1 MQLPLV
7 FRKEIMSLTTVA
19 ELRTAL
25 GIGTLYADAVLQS
38 VCDASDD
45 VLLPF
50 IWNNTSFNV
59 AVESTAT
66 TATLYFDYIIR
77 DDFYVG
83 QTVVV
88 SGNEAHVN
96 GSHTITVVED
106 YSITYTI
113 NNGVVRPKHKLNPY
127 GSVAGSTA
135 LDPADVPAIQEA
147 SLMISVAI
155 WQARQA
161 PTGQGVSIDGYAPS
175 PYTMSNQLMARVRG
189 LLAPYL
195 SPNSMVG

>member
-1 MQLPLV
+1 
-7 FRKEIMSLTTVA
+7 MSLTTVA

-25 GIGTLYADAVLQS
+25 GIGTLYTDSVLQS

-50 IWNNTSFNV
+50 IWNNTYYNV

-66 TATLYFDYIIR
+66 TATLYFDFNVRDTFYI
-77 DDFYVG
+77 G
-83 QTVVV
+83 QTIVV
-88 SGNEAHVN
+88 SNNEAHLN
-96 GSHTITVVED
+96 GSHTVTAVGD
-106 YSITYTI
+106 YSITYNI
-113 NNGVVRPKHKLNPY
+113 NNGTVQPKHSVNPF
-127 GSVAGSTA
+127 GSVAGATS
-135 LDPADVPAIQEA
+135 LNPATVPAIQEA
-147 SLMISVAI
+147 SLMVSVAI

>member
-1 MQLPLV
+1 
-7 FRKEIMSLTTVA
+7 MSITTVA

-25 GIGTLYADAVLQS
+25 GIGTLYTDAVLQS
-38 VCDASDD
+38 VCDASDN

-50 IWNNTSFNV
+50 LWTNTTPVSGHSNNGTEGV
-59 AVESTAT
+59 
-66 TATLYFDYIIR
+66 LYFQDYVQ
-77 DDFYVG
+77 DVFYVG
-83 QTVVV
+83 QQIVV
-88 SGNEAHVN
+88 SNCGSNFNGTKTVN
-96 GSHTITVVED
+96 GVGEKSIQITTTHAANVVKTFHPINPFGQVAATTYVDYTTI
-106 YSITYTI
+106 
-113 NNGVVRPKHKLNPY
+113 
-127 GSVAGSTA
+127 
-135 LDPADVPAIQEA
+135 PAIQEA

>member
-1 MQLPLV
+1 
-7 FRKEIMSLTTVA
+7 MSITTVA

-25 GIGTLYADAVLQS
+25 GIGTLYTDAVLQS
-38 VCDASDD
+38 VCDASDN

-50 IWNNTSFNV
+50 LWTNTTPIIGHSN
-59 AVESTAT
+59 TAT
-66 TATLYFDYIIR
+66 TGTSYFNDYVQ
-77 DDFYVG
+77 DVFYVG
-83 QTVVV
+83 ETVNITGCG
-88 SGNEAHVN
+88 SKHNGNK
-96 GSHTITVVED
+96 TITGVGEKE
-106 YSITYTI
+106 ITYAITG
-113 NNGVVRPKHKLNPY
+113 NNNTPTVFHPVNPY
-127 GSVAGSTA
+127 GTLSAETYVDYTTI
-135 LDPADVPAIQEA
+135 PAIQEA

-155 WQARQA
+155 WQAKSA

>member
-1 MQLPLV
+1 
-7 FRKEIMSLTTVA
+7 MSITTVA

-25 GIGTLYADAVLQS
+25 GIGTLYTDAVLQS
-38 VCDASDD
+38 VCDASDN

-50 IWNNTSFNV
+50 LWTNTTPVSGHSNNG
-59 AVESTAT
+59 TAGV
-66 TATLYFDYIIR
+66 LYFEDYVQ
-77 DDFYVG
+77 DVFYVG
-83 QTVVV
+83 QQIVVTNCG
-88 SGNEAHVN
+88 SNFNGTKTVN
-96 GSHTITVVED
+96 GVGEKSIQITTTHAANVVKTFHPINPFGQVAATTYVDYTTI
-106 YSITYTI
+106 
-113 NNGVVRPKHKLNPY
+113 
-127 GSVAGSTA
+127 
-135 LDPADVPAIQEA
+135 PAIQEA

-161 PTGQGVSIDGYAPS
+161 PTGQAVSIDGYAPS

>member
-1 MQLPLV
+1 
-7 FRKEIMSLTTVA
+7 MSITTVA

-25 GIGTLYADAVLQS
+25 GIGTLYTDSVIQS
-38 VCDASDD
+38 VADASDD

-50 IWNNTSFNV
+50 LWTNTTPVSGHSNNG
-59 AVESTAT
+59 TAGV
-66 TATLYFDYIIR
+66 LYFQDYVQ
-77 DDFYVG
+77 DVFYVG
-83 QTVVV
+83 QQIVVTNCG
-88 SGNEAHVN
+88 SNFNGTKTVN
-96 GSHTITVVED
+96 GVGEKSIQITTTHAANVVKTFHPINPFGKVAATTYVDYTTI
-106 YSITYTI
+106 
-113 NNGVVRPKHKLNPY
+113 
-127 GSVAGSTA
+127 
-135 LDPADVPAIQEA
+135 PAIQEA

-175 PYTMSNQLMARVRG
+175 PYTMSNQLLARVRG